1 MTFYSFN
8 SILRNIIVEK
18 FSGCSYSSIKFDW
31 IWLKVQVVN
40 FQKKKQFSFFSLS
53 GHMEFIKKTSCFW
66 FESKLLIFVTRM
78 VFASVQVYI
87 LFLIYEIHK
96 NGIDLYFILSYGA
109 NSCSYVFVSK
119 IRVNTNTNT
128 FFDWFTST
136 AFE

>member
-1 MTFYSFN
+1 
-8 SILRNIIVEK
+8 
-18 FSGCSYSSIKFDW
+18 
-31 IWLKVQVVN
+31 
-40 FQKKKQFSFFSLS
+40 
-53 GHMEFIKKTSCFW
+53 MEFIKKTSCFW

-128 FFDWFTST
+128 FFD
-136 AFE
+136 